1 MFKADTAKPTASKSS
16 PGTKASRREH
26 DGSSAESGDSEIE
39 QVSEEPPKASNK
51 VKTPVKTE
59 EDRPSKPK
67 PPTAAV
73 PPEVRLEKP
82 QEDNM
87 HKHTHEAKGDLGK
100 PGLTTILEGFNKQK
114 AIDLLYWRNVKQ
126 SGAVFSSVLLLLFSL
141 TQFSVVSVG
150 AYLALA
156 ALSATISFRIYK
168 SVLQAVQK
176 TDEGHPFKAYLE
188 MEIALSQDQISKYAD
203 KILLYTNTCMK
214 ELRRLFLVQ
223 DLVDSLKFAVLMWL
237 LTYVGALFNGLTL
250 LILAVISM
258 FTMPVVY
265 EKHQA
270 QIDQYVGLIRT
281 QVNSVVG
288 KIQAKIPGAKRKEE

>member
-1 MFKADTAKPTASKSS
+1 VIKS
-16 PGTKASRREH
+16 PLITE
-26 DGSSAESGDSEIE
+26 
-39 QVSEEPPKASNK
+39 K
-51 VKTPVKTE
+51 VKTPVKIE

-73 PPEVRLEKP
+73 PPEVRSERP
-82 QEDNM
+82 HQDDM
-87 HKHTHEAKGDLGK
+87 HKHTNEGKGDLGK
-100 PGLTTILEGFNKQK
+100 PAASTILQGFDKQK

-188 MEIALSQDQISKYAD
+188 IEIALSQDQISKYAD

-223 DLVDSLKFAVLMWL
+223 DLIDSLKFAVLMWL

-250 LILAVISM
+250 LILGEVIQ
-258 FTMPVVY
+258 THY
-265 EKHQA
+265 A